1 MVLKSEVYIDQ
12 SLFVE
17 KMSFFKI
24 LHVNKH
30 NLFEHNFLLKMLWL
44 LKSIKDVQE
53 THYCVCKRKFV
64 VAGDH

>member
-1 MVLKSEVYIDQ
+1 
-12 SLFVE
+12 
-17 KMSFFKI
+17 MSFFEI

-30 NLFEHNFLLKMLWL
+30 NFFEHNFLLKMLWL

-64 VAGDH
+64 VAAIIDYYLQPTSARL